1 VEPYLPPH
9 HHNRE
14 EYATPASL
22 CLVIYARLYRRTRR
36 DQQLAE
42 FERRDLGDDIRASR
56 SGVVLRGPS
65 RPTSILLGPAL
76 IEKLRQKGAK
86 RGLGYQ
92 TMLKMIVTEHVDE
105 Y

>member
-1 VEPYLPPH
+1 MKKRSGSKSK
-9 HHNRE
+9 N
-14 EYATPASL
+14 TT
-22 CLVIYARLYRRTRR
+22 RRTGR

-42 FERRDLGDDIRASR
+42 FERRDLGDDIRT
-56 SGVVLRGPS
+56 SGSAVVLRGPS
-65 RPTSILLGPAL
+65 RPTSILLDPAL